1 MLIEIQQNYRTL
13 LSSWRFL
20 LWPLY
25 SRTSFSPVSNC
36 WPSLICSLSF
46 QSWHMCHI
54 YVVQIIYTVCPF
66 WIDCFS
72 LSTILSIIQM
82 AVCVSCMLW
91 CGYATVSLIVHLFK
105 STWLL
110 LVCSVAQSR
119 PTVCD
124 PGDCSP
130 PGSSVHGISQARIL
144 EWLAISSSRGSSW
157 SRDWTHVSCIGQQI
171 LYNWTFWESMHTWA
185 HEQSHADLYAYLKY
199 HFSGIS
205 AWEYSLWVVWLVVAC
220 LIL

>member
-1 MLIEIQQNYRTL
+1 MKIP
-13 LSSWRFL
+13 
-20 LWPLY
+20 PLPLH
-25 SRTSFSPVSNC
+25 SHTCFSPVSNC
-36 WPSLICSLSF
+36 WPSLICSVISIMTYMSYICCTDYIHCMSLLDWLFFTQHRTLHHSDGCVC
-46 QSWHMCHI
+46 QLYAVVWICHGL
-54 YVVQIIYTVCPF
+54 F
-66 WIDCFS
+66 NS
-72 LSTILSIIQM
+72 LSR
-82 AVCVSCMLW
+82 
-91 CGYATVSLIVHLFK
+91 

-110 LVCSVAQSR
+110 LVCSVAQSC
-119 PTVCD
+119 PTLCD

-157 SRDWTHVSCIGQQI
+157 SRDWTHVSCIGQRI
-171 LYNWTFWESMHTWA
+171 LYHWTFWESMHTWA

-205 AWEYSLWVVWLVVAC
+205 ACEYSLWVVWLVVAC